1 MVKRYQKKYDLAFR
15 RMTTQQFQSTR
26 DFTLSE
32 SDIVNDGVF
41 DHKKHL
47 FLGVYSTSLIEGMF
61 ERYGVKE
68 YLENK
73 GIPNV
78 SWHINMNDPYVHRF
92 ILLSERDGIKH
103 KLIEL
108 VLQRKNLKLP
118 LDKSRFI
125 NLEFLHVEW
134 LMMQNPYKPFSLNKP
149 PLPGQKAPGLG
160 IGMHMLQI
168 LFHLVKKT
176 NTHGLI
182 NSPNYLHT
190 AIFFSR
196 AFHFLDPKVE
206 AFMQVI
212 KYQKLPHY
220 SHYTLSWADEYGA
233 LQHARNHRAVNWRPS
248 TMIAPISADAKRYFY
263 SRDYRKKVRKI
274 RQKMKLTVNMRKLKK
289 KLKEH
294 GQIH

>member
-1 MVKRYQKKYDLAFR
+1 MA
-15 RMTTQQFQSTR
+15 TQQFQSSH
-26 DFTLSE
+26 DFSLTD
-32 SDIVNDGVF
+32 SDIVSNGVF
-41 DHKKHL
+41 NHKKHL
-47 FLGVYSTSLIEGMF
+47 FLGVYSPAVIEGMF
-61 ERYGVKE
+61 ARYKVKE
-68 YLENK
+68 YFEKK
-73 GIPNV
+73 GIFNI
-78 SWHINMNDPYVHRF
+78 SWHLNMNDPYVHRF
-92 ILLSERDGIKH
+92 VLLSENDGVKH

-118 LDKSRFI
+118 LEKGEFI

-134 LMMQNPYKPFSLNKP
+134 LMMQNPYKKFDRNRP

-160 IGMHMLQI
+160 VGIHMLQI
-168 LFHLVKKT
+168 LFHLAKKT

-220 SHYTLSWADEYGA
+220 NHYTLSWADEYGA
-233 LQHARNHRAVNWRPS
+233 LQHKRNMRSINWRPS
-248 TMIAPISADAKRYFY
+248 TMIAPISQEAKRYFY
-263 SRDYRKKVRKI
+263 SKEYRSQVRKS
-274 RQKMKLTVNMRKLKK
+274 RQKLKITVNMKKLTK

-294 GQIH
+294 GQIP

>member
-1 MVKRYQKKYDLAFR
+1 MYRKKYDQAFR
-15 RMTTQQFQSTR
+15 RMATQQFQSTR
-26 DFTLSE
+26 DFTLCE
-32 SDIVNDGVF
+32 SDIVNNGIF

-47 FLGVYSTSLIEGMF
+47 FLGVYSTSVIEGMF
-61 ERYGVKE
+61 ERYGVRKYFE
-68 YLENK
+68 DK

-78 SWHINMNDPYVHRF
+78 TWHINMNDPYVHRF

-118 LDKSRFI
+118 LDKTRFM
-125 NLEFLHVEW
+125 NLEFLHIEW
-134 LMMQNPYKPFSLNKP
+134 LMMQNPYKHFNMNKP

-168 LFHLVKKT
+168 LFHLAKKT

-233 LQHARNHRAVNWRPS
+233 LQHARNHRAVSWRPS
-248 TMIAPISADAKRYFY
+248 TMIAPISSEAKRYFY
-263 SRDYRKKVRKI
+263 SRDYRRKVRKI
-274 RQKMKLTVNMRKLKK
+274 RQKLKITVNMRKLKK

>member
-15 RMTTQQFQSTR
+15 RMATQQFQSTR

-32 SDIVNDGVF
+32 SDIVNDGIF

-118 LDKSRFI
+118 LDKSRSI

-134 LMMQNPYKPFSLNKP
+134 LMMQNPYKQFSRNKP

-168 LFHLVKKT
+168 LFHLAKKA